1 MRRLVTL
8 ATIAVLGT
16 AGVTLAQAPGRQAPS
31 TAPQAGASD
40 RSAELAALTDA
51 RIEIVKA
58 ALQLRPDQEQYWPNV
73 ENAMR
78 TMAKDRQARITNAV
92 GRLNELRDRSAI
104 EILRDRN
111 PVEFMHRRADALAQ
125 RATDLNRLADAWQ
138 PLYQTFNPDQKRRM
152 AALAIFVLRDMR
164 NTVEQLRVLEAE
176 DEDEG

>member
-1 MRRLVTL
+1 
-8 ATIAVLGT
+8 
-16 AGVTLAQAPGRQAPS
+16 
-31 TAPQAGASD
+31 
-40 RSAELAALTDA
+40 
-51 RIEIVKA
+51 
-58 ALQLRPDQEQYWPNV
+58 
-73 ENAMR
+73 MR